1 MKRFA
6 IILAVAAFA
15 ISSLKSEAQTV
26 SLSTNLLDYA
36 CLGTLNADVSYSL
49 SRRWSV
55 TAGARYNPFT
65 FRKGD
70 LDKQLQLRQQ
80 SYSLGARLWPWH
92 TWSGWWFAG
101 KLRYQEYNSGG
112 IRSLETR
119 EGDRFGAGLY
129 AGYTYMLT
137 SHLNIE
143 FGLGLWSGLDV
154 YRCYS
159 CPVCGVT
166 LESGKTHFILP
177 DDIMISLAY
186 VF

>member
-1 MKRFA
+1 MLVTAVF
-6 IILAVAAFA
+6 IL
-15 ISSLKSEAQTV
+15 ISSKSHAQTV
-26 SLSTNLLDYA
+26 SLSTNVLDYA

-65 FRKGD
+65 FRKGEPD
-70 LDKQLQLRQQ
+70 RQFQMRQQ

-101 KLRYQEYNSGG
+101 KLRYQEYNTGG
-112 IRSLETR
+112 LKSPETR
-119 EGDRFGAGLY
+119 EGDRFGAGFY

-137 SHLNIE
+137 SHFNIE
-143 FGLGLWSGLDV
+143 FGLGIWSGLDIF
-154 YRCYS
+154 RCYS